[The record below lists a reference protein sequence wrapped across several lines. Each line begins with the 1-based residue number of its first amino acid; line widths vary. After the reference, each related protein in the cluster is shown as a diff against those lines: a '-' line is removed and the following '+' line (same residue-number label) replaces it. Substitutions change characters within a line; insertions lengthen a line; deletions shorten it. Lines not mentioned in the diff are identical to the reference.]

1 MSEKLKGVYQKTL
14 DKTYL
19 GHWDVPEDGDLI
31 VTIDH
36 FEKNELKSGPTAAA
50 EKKHIC
56 YFRDSK
62 PMIVNKTNLKLLA
75 KATGSDKFEDWEGE
89 TVALWAAPV
98 PQADSGKGLRF
109 REYLPK
115 TETLICKECGEVI
128 KDVMIDGKLLKAKVI
143 ANRAKTNY
151 GKMMCFDCATAAK
164 AEQEGDNE

>member
-1 MSEKLKGVYQKTL
+1 MTEKLKGVYQKTL

-19 GHWDVPEDGDLI
+19 GHWDVPEDGDLV

-36 FEKNELKSGPTAAA
+36 FEKNEIKSGPSAAA

-56 YFRDSK
+56 YFRDAK
-62 PMIVNKTNLKLLA
+62 PMVVNKTNLKLLA
-75 KATGSDKFEDWEGE
+75 KATGSDKFEDWEGK

-115 TETLICKECGEVI
+115 VDTLICEECGEVI
-128 KDVMIDGKLLKAKVI
+128 KDVTIDGKLLKAKVI

-164 AEQEGDNE
+164 AEQEGKDE

>member
-1 MSEKLKGVYQKTL
+1 MTEKLTGVYQKTL

-36 FEKNELKSGPTAAA
+36 FEKNEIKSGPSAAA

-56 YFRDSK
+56 YFRDAK
-62 PMIVNKTNLKLLA
+62 PMVVNKTNLKLLA
-75 KATGSDKFEDWEGE
+75 KATGSDKFEDWEGK

-115 TETLICKECGEVI
+115 VDTLICEECDEVI
-128 KDVMIDGKLLKAKVI
+128 RDVTIDGKILKAKVI
-143 ANRAKTNY
+143 ANRAKTTY

-164 AEQEGDNE
+164 AEQEDANE